1 MRRGTRL
8 AWDRPEVD
16 IAGNL
21 EVIDVTTCAPLTR
34 AALAALDASDALA
47 ELQARFALP
56 EGVIYLA
63 GNSLG
68 ALPKATAGVME
79 QAVRNEWG
87 EGLVSG
93 WTRHGWVDLPRRVG
107 AKIARLIG
115 AAPGEVLVAD
125 SISVNLFK
133 LVSAALQLRPARRV
147 ILSERHNFP
156 TDLYVAQ
163 GLRDLLG
170 DRLELRLVES
180 EDIEA
185 ALDDQTALLML
196 THIDYRTGRMHDMAG
211 LSAAAQRAGALVLW
225 DLAHSAGA
233 VPLDLRRDGVDLAV
247 GCGYKYLNG
256 GPGAPA
262 FLFVAERWQDAAR
275 QPISGWFGHQAPFAF
290 EQVYRPA
297 DGIERFLAGTPPI
310 LSLKALEVAVD
321 LLIEVDQTA
330 LRAKSCQMTECFIR
344 LVEERCAGLGLTL
357 ASPRD
362 AERRG
367 AQVAFHHAEGYPIMQ
382 ALIARGVIGD
392 FRAPDLLRFGL
403 APLYLR
409 FVDLWDAVEIL
420 RRVLQER
427 AWDQPAFK
435 QRAAVT

>member
-1 MRRGTRL
+1 VL
-8 AWDRPEVD
+8 S
-16 IAGNL
+16 
-21 EVIDVTTCAPLTR
+21 R
-34 AALAALDASDALA
+34 ADLAALDRADPLASWRV
-47 ELQARFALP
+47 RFALP

-79 QAVRNEWG
+79 QVVRREWG
-87 EGLVSG
+87 EDLVTG
-93 WTRHGWVDLPRRVG
+93 WTRHGWVDLPRSVG

-133 LVSAALQLRPARRV
+133 LISAALQLRPGRCV

-180 EDIEA
+180 AQIEA

-196 THIDYRTGRMHDMAG
+196 SHVDYRTGRMHDMAR
-211 LSAAAQRAGALVLW
+211 LSTVAQRAGALTLW

-262 FLFVAERWQDAAR
+262 FLFVAERWQEAAR
-275 QPISGWFGHQAPFAF
+275 QPISGWFGHGQPFAF
-290 EQVYRPA
+290 EQTYWPA
-297 DGIERFLAGTPPI
+297 DGIRRFLAGTPPI
-310 LSLKALEVAVD
+310 LSLKALEVGVD
-321 LLIEVDQTA
+321 LLAEVDPSA
-330 LRAKSCQMTECFIR
+330 LRAKSRRLTDCFIR
-344 LVEERCAGLGLTL
+344 LVEERCADRDLTL

-362 AERRG
+362 PERRG
-367 AQVAFHHAEGYPIMQ
+367 AQVAFRHAEGYPIMR

-409 FVDLWDAVEIL
+409 FVDLWDAVLIL
-420 RRVLQER
+420 RELLQER
-427 AWDQPAFK
+427 AWDRPEFK
-435 QRAAVT
+435 QRAVVT